1 MRALTRRDLSRFLRT
16 FARQLPCPTTLI
28 LTGGSEALVL
38 GGTRPTGDVDFGL
51 VVRSQRRWPEV
62 EAAVAAAAREA
73 RVVVQYSSDLDR
85 WSSVTIPPRRRRTR
99 PYRRVGRLSVRLLEP
114 ACWAVYKLARY
125 LDADVED
132 LRTVLRRERV
142 PSLALARL
150 CGESLRASP
159 RSTQLFLFRRQVEH
173 FLAQHGRAI
182 WGRRFDV
189 SRTVA
194 AFHRAAGIGR
204 ATPR

>member
-1 MRALTRRDLSRFLRT
+1 M
-16 FARQLPCPTTLI
+16 
-28 LTGGSEALVL
+28 
-38 GGTRPTGDVDFGL
+38 
-51 VVRSQRRWPEV
+51 VVRHDPAPPPQDPPVS
-62 EAAVAAAAREA
+62 
-73 RVVVQYSSDLDR
+73 
-85 WSSVTIPPRRRRTR
+85 PRR
-99 PYRRVGRLSVRLLEP
+99 PALRLLEP